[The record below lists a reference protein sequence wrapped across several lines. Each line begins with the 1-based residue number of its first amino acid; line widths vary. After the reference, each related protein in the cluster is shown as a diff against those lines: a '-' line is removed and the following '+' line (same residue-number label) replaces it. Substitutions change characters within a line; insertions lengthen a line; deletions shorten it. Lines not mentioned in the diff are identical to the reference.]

1 MWNLKYDTNEPVY
14 ETNIVIKNRWVVAK
28 PEGVSGLIVIEW
40 EVAVSGCKLIY
51 IERIGKQQGSPY
63 STESYIQYPMI
74 NHNEKECF

>member
-14 ETNIVIKNRWVVAK
+14 ETNIKNRWVVAK
-28 PEGVSGLIVIEW
+28 PVGVSGGIEW
-40 EVAVSGCKLIY
+40 EVAVNGCKLIC

-63 STESYIQYPMI
+63 STENNIQYPMI